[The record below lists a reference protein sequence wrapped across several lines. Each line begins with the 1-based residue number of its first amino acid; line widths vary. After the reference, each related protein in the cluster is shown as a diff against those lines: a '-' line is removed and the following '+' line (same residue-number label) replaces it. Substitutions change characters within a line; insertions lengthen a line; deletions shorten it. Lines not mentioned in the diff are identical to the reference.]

1 MAQIELRI
9 SSKIQKVTGR
19 SEIMI
24 RFFQGN
30 SFDLY
35 AKSEIFVN
43 PEYFEYYIN
52 REKTE
57 KTGVKVAGNIITA
70 SVEKAKEKG
79 YALRKSGTIVF
90 RQRLETQ
97 EVKFHRQQVE
107 RLEKLKSHILDSFES
122 ADKAKLSSDWLKEV
136 VDQFNHPEKYSVV
149 SESKSFYDLIEMYIN
164 RRQLAPSHYKD
175 FYVLSRAISRF
186 EGFLRVTDPSKR
198 TFAFSIDTVT
208 RNDIENLADYLRH
221 EKALSDQYPSIFAKL
236 IEDYPASLK
245 KRRNKVEPRGE
256 NTIIKMLTRLKT
268 IFRFAIEEGFT
279 TNRPFDGF
287 KIGTA
292 VEGTP
297 IYITIEERNQIADC
311 DLEQKW
317 LEADEEYR
325 ERCKRYKLPIRTIAM
340 CRDIFIFQCFI
351 GCRVGDLTKLTPQHI
366 ENGILIYTPHK
377 TKNGKEAMQARVPL
391 HPKAQELIEK
401 YAGID
406 KKGRLFPFL
415 TDPKYNDAIKIVFT
429 LAGITRNVEVL
440 NTLTNEFEIHPIN
453 EIASS
458 HLARR
463 TFIGNAYFK
472 VTDPNLIGKMSGH
485 VEGSK
490 AFKRYRNIEDET
502 LKSVIDLLG

>member
-19 SEIMI
+19 SEIMV

-35 AKSEIFVN
+35 AKSEVFVS

-57 KTGVKVAGNIITA
+57 KAGVKVAGNIITA
-70 SVEKAKEKG
+70 SVEKAKKQG

-90 RQRLETQ
+90 KQRLETP
-97 EVKFHRQQVE
+97 EFKYHREQAE
-107 RLEKLKSHILDSFES
+107 RLERLKNHILDSFAS
-122 ADKAKLSSDWLKEV
+122 ADKSNLTSDWLKETI
-136 VDQFNHPEKYSVV
+136 DKFNHPEKYCVKSAA
-149 SESKSFYDLIEMYIN
+149 KSFYDLVEMYIS

-175 FYVLSRAISRF
+175 FYVLARAISRF
-186 EGFLRVTDPSKR
+186 EGFIRATEPSQK
-198 TFAFSIDTVT
+198 TFAFAIDTVS
-208 RNDIENLADYLRH
+208 RNDIEALADYLRH
-221 EKALSDQYPSIFAKL
+221 EKALSDQYPALFAKL

-256 NTIIKMLTRLKT
+256 NTIIKMMTRLKT
-268 IFRFAIEEGFT
+268 IFRYALEEGFT

-297 IYITIEERNQIADC
+297 IYITIDERNKIADC
-311 DLEQKW
+311 NLEQKW
-317 LEADEEYR
+317 LEMDEEFR
-325 ERCKRYKLPIRTIAM
+325 KNCEMPISTIVM
-340 CRDIFIFQCFI
+340 CRDVFVFQCFI
-351 GCRVGDLTKLTPQHI
+351 GCRVGDLIKLTPRHI
-366 ENGILIYTPHK
+366 ENSILVYTPHK
-377 TKNGKEAMQARVPL
+377 TKDGKEAMQARVPL
-391 HPKAQELIEK
+391 HPKVQELIAK
-401 YAGID
+401 YEGVD
-406 KKGRLFPFL
+406 EKGRLFPFL
-415 TDPKYNDAIKIVFT
+415 TPQKYNDAIKIIFT

-440 NTLTNEFEIHPIN
+440 NTLTNEFEIRPIN
-453 EIASS
+453 EIAAS

-472 VTDPNLIGKMSGH
+472 VSDPNLIGKMSGH

-490 AFKRYRNIEDET
+490 AFKRYRKIEDET
-502 LKSVIDLLG
+502 LKNVIDLIG

>member
-1 MAQIELRI
+1 MAQVELRI

-30 SFDLY
+30 TFDLY
-35 AKSEIFVN
+35 AKSEVFVS

-57 KTGVKVAGNIITA
+57 KAGVKIPGNIITA
-70 SVEKAKEKG
+70 SVEKAEKHR

-90 RQRLETQ
+90 KQRLETP
-97 EVKFHRQQVE
+97 EFKFHREQAE
-107 RLEKLKSHILDSFES
+107 RLERLKNHILDCYGT
-122 ADKAKLSSDWLKEV
+122 ADKSNMTSDWLKEV
-136 VDQFNHPEKYSVV
+136 VDMFNHPEKYAAK
-149 SESKSFYDLIEMYIN
+149 SETSKSFPELVELYIN

-175 FYVLSRAISRF
+175 FYVLARTIARY
-186 EGFLRVTDPSKR
+186 EGFVRATEPAKK
-198 TFAFSIDTVT
+198 TFTFSIDTVT

-221 EKALSDQYPSIFAKL
+221 EKALSDQYPNLFAKL

-245 KRRNKVEPRGE
+245 KRRNKVESRGE
-256 NTIIKMLTRLKT
+256 NTVIKMLSRLKS
-268 IFRFAIEEGFT
+268 IFRFSVEEGFT

-292 VEGTP
+292 IVGTP
-297 IYITIEERNQIADC
+297 IYITIEERNKIADF
-311 DLEQKW
+311 DLEKKW
-317 LEADEEYR
+317 PEMDEQFR
-325 ERCKRYKLPIRTIAM
+325 KDCRMPIQTIIT
-340 CRDIFIFQCFI
+340 CRDVFIFQCFI
-351 GCRVGDLTKLTPQHI
+351 GCRVGDLIKLTPQHI
-366 ENGILIYTPHK
+366 ENGVLTYTPHK
-377 TKNGKEAMQARVPL
+377 TKEGKEAMQARVPL
-391 HPKAQELIEK
+391 HPKAQELVKK
-401 YAGID
+401 YAELD
-406 KKGRLFPFL
+406 EEGRLFPFI
-415 TDPKYNDAIKIVFT
+415 TPQKYNDAIKAIFT
-429 LAGITRNVEVL
+429 MVGITRNVEVR
-440 NTLTNEFEIHPIN
+440 NPQTREYEIHPIN

-502 LKSVIDLLG
+502 LKNVIDLIG

>member
-35 AKSEIFVN
+35 AKSDIFIN
-43 PEYFEYYIN
+43 PAYFEYYIN

-57 KTGVKVAGNIITA
+57 RSGVKVAGNIITA
-70 SVEKAKEKG
+70 SVERAKEKG

-90 RQRLETQ
+90 KQRLETP
-97 EVKFHRQQVE
+97 EFKYHREQAARLE
-107 RLEKLKSHILDSFES
+107 RLKNHILDCFVN
-122 ADKAKLSSDWLKEV
+122 ADKGNMSSEWLKEM
-136 VDQFNHPEKYSVV
+136 VDRFNHPEKYGIK
-149 SESKSFYDLIEMYIN
+149 SESKSFYDLVEMYIN

-186 EGFLRVTDPSKR
+186 EGFIRKTELSRKTF
-198 TFAFSIDTVT
+198 TFAIDTVT
-208 RNDIENLADYLRH
+208 RNDIEALADYLRH
-221 EKALSDQYPSIFAKL
+221 EKALSDQYPSLFAKL
-236 IEDYPASLK
+236 IEEYPASLK

-268 IFRFAIEEGFT
+268 IFRFAIEEGYT
-279 TNRPFDGF
+279 TNRPFEGF

-297 IYITIEERNQIADC
+297 IYITIEERNKIADC

-317 LEADEEYR
+317 LEADEEFR
-325 ERCKRYKLPIRTIAM
+325 KDCEMPIQTIVM
-340 CRDIFIFQCFI
+340 CRDVFVFHCFI
-351 GCRVGDLTKLTPQHI
+351 GCRVGDLIKLTPQHI
-366 ENGILIYTPHK
+366 ENGILVYTPHK
-377 TKNGKEAMQARVPL
+377 TKDGREAVQARVPL
-391 HPKAQELIEK
+391 HTKALELIKK
-401 YAGID
+401 YEGQD
-406 KKGRLFPFL
+406 EKGRLFPFL
-415 TDPKYNDAIKIVFT
+415 SPQKYNDAIKVIFT
-429 LAGITRNVEVL
+429 LAGVTRNVEVL

-485 VEGSK
+485 VEGSR

-502 LKSVIDLLG
+502 LKNVIDLIG